1 MKKISIILSILMCSL
16 GIMNVEAKQSTF
28 IDNDKEYTLE
38 LNNIECANGMHFDRV
53 EENGSFLFWEEDT
66 EKYYRVVD
74 NTCTVLKN
82 QEYLDLMNE
91 EFSYYSLEE
100 DSNGDFNVVKRTHL
114 TNKIEKIIKTKDT
127 QPVEG
132 KEYFQIFDENSMGTA
147 IPNGDMSNYYERIY
161 VDYPESTEI
170 KDITYYKENGVF
182 AIEKV
187 EEPQSEEIL
196 SYYVASTKDNVEK
209 EEVVFTLDAKFKDII
224 GTKRAE
230 VVKANYNDVYYI
242 LVEKSI
248 TDEGMFYFDVYNLK
262 AELVFEN
269 VNWILPHEE
278 LYIIIKDDNTYFYN
292 LNKELLHKEEAV
304 LHNSIYNIKTKIM
317 HGAGVFDNKEVVFKL
332 AISSKMVEPEKA
344 PGEEVPQ
351 TSDNILTSFMVGG
364 MSLIVLI
371 GLLYYMV
378 KEKRKRA

>member
-132 KEYFQIFDENSMGTA
+132 KEYFQIFDENSMGSA

-187 EEPQSEEIL
+187 EEPKSEEIL

-209 EEVVFTLDAKFKDII
+209 EEVVFTLDSKFKDII

-230 VVKANYNDVYYI
+230 VVKANYDDVYYI

-304 LHNSIYNIKTKIM
+304 LHNSIYNIKTKVM

>member
-1 MKKISIILSILMCSL
+1 MKKISIVLSILMCSL
-16 GIMNVEAKQSTF
+16 CIMNVEAKQSTF

-38 LNNIECANGMHFDRV
+38 LNNIECAAGMHFDRV
-53 EENGSFLFWEEDT
+53 EEEGSFLFWKEET

-74 NTCTVLKN
+74 NTCTVLTD

-91 EFSYYSLEE
+91 EFSYYSIKEN
-100 DSNGDFNVVKRTHL
+100 SNGSFNVIKKTHL

-127 QPVEG
+127 QPVDG
-132 KEYFQIFDENSMGTA
+132 KQYFQIFDENSMGTA

-187 EEPQSEEIL
+187 EEPKSEEIL

-209 EEVVFTLDAKFKDII
+209 EEVVFTLDSKFKDII

-248 TDEGMFYFDVYNLK
+248 TDEGMFYFDIYNLK

-292 LNKELLHKEEAV
+292 LNRELLYKEEAN
-304 LHNSIYNIKTKIM
+304 LYDAIYNKNTKVM

-332 AISSKMVEPEKA
+332 SVTSKVVESEKA
-344 PGEEVPQ
+344 PGEDNPQ
-351 TSDNILTSFMVGG
+351 TSDNILTSFIVGG
-364 MSLIVLI
+364 MSFIVLI
-371 GLLYYMV
+371 GLICYMV